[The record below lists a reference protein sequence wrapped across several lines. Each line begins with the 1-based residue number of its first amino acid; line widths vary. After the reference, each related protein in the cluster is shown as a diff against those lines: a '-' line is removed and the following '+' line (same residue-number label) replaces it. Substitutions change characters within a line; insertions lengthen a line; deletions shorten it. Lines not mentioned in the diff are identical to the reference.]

1 MRVFL
6 HFRLERVAAD
16 VVYSLG
22 NIAHFETGREL
33 IMAYFDVETFVKGSN
48 L

>member
-6 HFRLERVAAD
+6 QFRLEQAVAD

-33 IMAYFDVETFVKGSN
+33 IMSYIDVETFVKGSN